1 LKRIWQ
7 VFLLEILV
15 LAFIRF
21 LFRGSQLLVA
31 GAVAAHIIITVYF
44 LQHSSKR
51 IGTLLTLAFLARV
64 LFMLWD
70 VYARHIYL
78 LPNSGADTEMYFFHA
93 RRAAHDFS
101 YLFVS
106 NRAGIYSK
114 VIGVLFFSVGAGS
127 RLLGSYVNVLLGIS
141 TVMLV
146 QKSMARLDVRPS
158 SQWTVLLIASFFP
171 NSLIMSAIFL
181 REIFPTFFV
190 AASLYFFLRWFQTPR
205 ARDLVL
211 TLVMLGLASMFHS
224 GVIGIFLGY
233 AYAFLFYNH
242 GRRGFV
248 FLPQRILS
256 FILLVGVSALAV
268 TTFQE
273 DIFGKFQKVEE
284 FSDIYQTA
292 NLRDGGSAYLLGM
305 EINTVGTFLMYA
317 PIKMLYF
324 LASPVPMDWR
334 GPMDIFTFFADSML
348 YLAVVV
354 SWFRSKRIRGSR
366 RQLEAALAFMLLGA
380 VIIFGI
386 GVSNAGTAVRHRQKL
401 VPIFLIVQSVIWS
414 RQNAVAERLKANP
427 RRHKSLGEIAK

>member
-1 LKRIWQ
+1 MKRIWQ

-78 LPNSGADTEMYFFHA
+78 LPNSGADTELYYYHA
-93 RRAAHDFS
+93 MRAANNYH

-114 VIGVLFFSVGAGS
+114 VIGGLFFSVGAGS

-141 TVMLV
+141 TVMLI
-146 QKSMARLDVRPS
+146 QKCMSRLDVRPS

-181 REIFPTFFV
+181 REMFPTFLV
-190 AASLYFFLRWFQTPR
+190 AASLYFFVGWFR
-205 ARDLVL
+205 KANL
-211 TLVMLGLASMFHS
+211 TDMLLSLIMLGLSSAFHS

-233 AYAFLFYNH
+233 VFAYLFYSH
-242 GRRGFV
+242 GRRGFIY
-248 FLPQRILS
+248 LPSKILS
-256 FILLVGVSALAV
+256 FILLVVAVALAV
-268 TTFQE
+268 TIFQDE
-273 DIFGKFQKVEE
+273 IFGKFQKVEDFE
-284 FSDIYQTA
+284 DILQTA
-292 NLRDGGSAYLLGM
+292 NLRDGGSAYLKSV
-305 EINTVGTFLMYA
+305 EINTLGDFVLFA
-317 PIKMLYF
+317 PVKMLYF
-324 LASPVPMDWR
+324 LISPVPMDWR
-334 GPMDIFTFFADSML
+334 GPMDIFTFFADSLL
-348 YLAVVV
+348 YLAVIYHT
-354 SWFRSKRIRGSR
+354 FKGRRQRGSR
-366 RQLEAALAFMLLGA
+366 RQIVLFLSLMLLGA
-380 VIIFGI
+380 VIIFGV

-401 VPIFLIVQSVIWS
+401 LPVFLVLLGVLLDQRISHQA
-414 RQNAVAERLKANP
+414 RNPLTNPLKSQA
-427 RRHKSLGEIAK
+427 AK